1 MPIYRLPLASPN
13 MPPYRMNLQVGGFS
27 PDTGFRQSL
36 PTREA
41 AKIQAT
47 MDRMNEPS
55 PQADSL
61 QQTHAM
67 TWLGLQKE
75 RAPAGHW
82 DELRGSVTPASD
94 MSGKNVCGSD
104 MPARVV
110 TASDTSATDETAE
123 AAPAISGPW
132 QTFIGPLAAE
142 RVAESAA
149 KSATEGAAPSA
160 AQATA
165 QQPDLN
171 TRMAHLQ
178 RQVRDNGITYNV
190 YAAADQPQRPWSL
203 DLFPLMLGHADWQ
216 QIEAGVLQRMQLL
229 ERIMA
234 DAYGP
239 KNLVLS
245 GQLPA
250 ALVQGHPA
258 YLPAMQGV
266 PPVGGRYLSLAAFDL
281 ARGPDG
287 CWWLLSQ
294 RTQAPSGLGYLLE
307 NRLIVSR
314 LFPQAFEAFP
324 VQRLAETYRT
334 LIDGIKARSPAGA
347 SAHVALLTPG
357 PYNETYFEH
366 AYLARYLGLSL
377 VQGNDLTVRG
387 EKLYLKTLQG
397 LQPVHGLLK
406 RVDDD
411 WLDPL
416 EMRADSTLGVPGLLQ
431 AVRSGNV
438 LVANTPGS
446 GFLESNALL
455 GFMPALA
462 RDLLGQALQLP
473 AIPSWWCGEAAA
485 LQDVLPRIQSCVI
498 KPTYPYHTD
507 RQSFEPVLG
516 HTLSRREQDEWAG
529 RILRDPDAHT
539 LQSWLPLSHQ
549 PTWQTGANGA
559 SSIQSRPVVLRVFA
573 VADAQGG
580 WQVLPGGLARL
591 GTREGIASM
600 QRGGSSADV
609 WVQSPPAAMS
619 PIAQAPTAT
628 AGASDA
634 ASLQRQ
640 RLVTSRAAEN
650 LFWMGRY
657 TERTE
662 NTLRL
667 VRLSLEILGSENQHL
682 PGLLHF
688 ITRLATRHGLVRAGV
703 PSASQAHRVFERS
716 LMAGLWDKEMA
727 TSVGFNL
734 RAVRLAAASVRERL
748 SPEHWRL
755 LEQAESR
762 FFQPAHDNAD
772 APQAMPDT
780 VAVQRLLADTSQM
793 LAALTGAQTDRMSRD
808 DGWRL
813 LSIGRHIER
822 LAFLSSA
829 LSEAVQLGLIGE
841 QAGFDAVLDLFD
853 STISFHAQY
862 QQSRTPQALV
872 DLLVTDPDNP
882 RSLGWVAHTLRS
894 RLRRMGHLADGAT
907 LPLADRVPHL
917 IDLTPEAL
925 WPLQASASGHFS
937 DRSNPSLIAPLTPA
951 DNALPLHA
959 VLAHCQSAAHE
970 VSDQLCG
977 LFFTHS
983 GEARYSVGA

>member
-1 MPIYRLPLASPN
+1 MNDTSP
-13 MPPYRMNLQVGGFS
+13 LQVGGH
-27 PDTGFRQSL
+27 
-36 PTREA
+36 EA
-41 AKIQAT
+41 EAT
-47 MDRMNEPS
+47 KWL
-55 PQADSL
+55 AL
-61 QQTHAM
+61 QQ
-67 TWLGLQKE
+67 E

-82 DELRGSVTPASD
+82 DELRG
-94 MSGKNVCGSD
+94 
-104 MPARVV
+104 RVV
-110 TASDTSATDETAE
+110 SLTEAKNPAYPAECVSALSGAWKTFTDSLAT
-123 AAPAISGPW
+123 
-132 QTFIGPLAAE
+132 QTTGQ
-142 RVAESAA
+142 R
-149 KSATEGAAPSA
+149 
-160 AQATA
+160 
-165 QQPDLN
+165 PDLN
-171 TRMAHLQ
+171 ARMANLQ

-203 DLFPLMLGHADWQ
+203 DLFPLMLDPKDWQ
-216 QIEAGVLQRMQLL
+216 QIEAGVMQRMQLL

-239 KNLVLS
+239 QKLVLN

-307 NRLIVSR
+307 NRQIVSR

-324 VQRLAETYRT
+324 VQRLAQTYRT

-347 SAHVALLTPG
+347 SAHIALLTPG

-377 VQGNDLTVRG
+377 VQGNDLTVRE

-397 LQPVHGLLK
+397 LQQVHGLLK

-462 RDLLGQALQLP
+462 RDLLGEELQLP

-485 LQDVLPRIQSCVI
+485 LQDVLPRIRSCVI
-498 KPTYPYHTD
+498 KPTYPYNTD
-507 RQSFEPVLG
+507 RQSFEPVQG
-516 HTLSRREQDEWAG
+516 RAFSRREQDEWAV

-549 PTWQTGANGA
+549 PTWQTGADGA
-559 SSIQSRPVVLRVFA
+559 PCIRSRPVVLRVFT
-573 VADAQGG
+573 VANAQGQ

-609 WVQSPPAAMS
+609 WVQSAVTGSAQSQGPSQSQSQTSGPSPTPTPPTLRPQAEPIPDVAA
-619 PIAQAPTAT
+619 
-628 AGASDA
+628 
-634 ASLQRQ
+634 LQRQ

-667 VRLSLEILGSENQHL
+667 VRLSLEILGSENQNR
-682 PGLLHF
+682 PDLLQF
-688 ITRLATRHGLVRAGV
+688 ITRMANRHGLVRAGV
-703 PSASQAHRVFERS
+703 PAASQAHRVFERS
-716 LMAGLWDKEMA
+716 LVAGLWDKELA

-755 LEQAESR
+755 LEQTESR
-762 FFQPAHDNAD
+762 FFSPEQQSAA
-772 APQAMPDT
+772 PDT
-780 VAVQRLLADTSQM
+780 LAVQHLLADTSQM

-822 LAFLSSA
+822 LQFLSSA

-862 QQSRTPQALV
+862 QQSRTPQALM
-872 DLLVTDPDNP
+872 DLLVTHSDNP

-894 RLRRMGHLADGAT
+894 RLRRMGNLADGAT
-907 LPLADRVPHL
+907 SAMAELVPQL
-917 IDLTPEAL
+917 IEMTPESL
-925 WPLQASASGHFS
+925 WPLE
-937 DRSNPSLIAPLTPA
+937 NKPA
-951 DNALPLHA
+951 HPGSTLPLHA
-959 VLAHCQSAAHE
+959 ALAHCQTAACE
-970 VSDQLCG
+970 VSDQLCS

>member
-1 MPIYRLPLASPN
+1 MNWLAH
-13 MPPYRMNLQVGGFS
+13 
-27 PDTGFRQSL
+27 
-36 PTREA
+36 
-41 AKIQAT
+41 QAL
-47 MDRMNEPS
+47 
-55 PQADSL
+55 A
-61 QQTHAM
+61 
-67 TWLGLQKE
+67 
-75 RAPAGHW
+75 APAGHW
-82 DELRGSVTPASD
+82 DELRGLAI
-94 MSGKNVCGSD
+94 
-104 MPARVV
+104 
-110 TASDTSATDETAE
+110 
-123 AAPAISGPW
+123 AP
-132 QTFIGPLAAE
+132 T
-142 RVAESAA
+142 
-149 KSATEGAAPSA
+149 
-160 AQATA
+160 AQAPTDQA
-165 QQPDLN
+165 QMSDAWQSFIQHLGNDGLDSLGL
-171 TRMAHLQ
+171 RMSNLQ

-203 DLFPLMLGHADWQ
+203 DLFPLMVPEAHWQ
-216 QIEAGVLQRMQLL
+216 HIEAGVLQRMQLL

-239 KNLVLS
+239 QELVLN

-250 ALVQGHPA
+250 ALIQGHPA
-258 YLPAMQGV
+258 YLPAMHGV

-314 LFPQAFEAFP
+314 QFPQAFEGFP

-334 LIDGIKARSPAGA
+334 LIDGLKARSPAGA
-347 SAHVALLTPG
+347 SAHIALLTPG

-377 VQGNDLTVRG
+377 VQGNDLMVRD

-397 LQPVHGLLK
+397 LQPVHGLLR

-416 EMRADSTLGVPGLLQ
+416 ELRADSTLGVPGLLQ

-462 RDLLGQALQLP
+462 RDLLGEALQLP

-498 KPTYPYHTD
+498 KPTYPHHTD
-507 RQSFEPVLG
+507 RHSFEPVLG
-516 HTLSRREQDEWAG
+516 HQLSRREQDEWAG
-529 RILRDPDAHT
+529 RILRDPDAYT

-549 PTWQTGANGA
+549 PTWQMQANGQA
-559 SSIQSRPVVLRVFA
+559 AIESRPVVLRVFA

-609 WVQSPPAAMS
+609 WVQSKATEPPAAL
-619 PIAQAPTAT
+619 
-628 AGASDA
+628 ASVTKNEPSQPS
-634 ASLQRQ
+634 ASVLAQRQ

-667 VRLSLEILGSENQHL
+667 VRLSLEILTSENQNQ
-682 PGLLHF
+682 PLLLNF
-688 ITRLATRHGLVRAGV
+688 ITQMATRHGLVRPGV
-703 PSASQAHRVFERS
+703 PAAAQAHRVFERS
-716 LMAGLWDKEMA
+716 LIAGLWDNKLA

-734 RAVRLAAASVRERL
+734 RSVRLAASSVRERL

-762 FFQPAHDNAD
+762 FFNSVASDNS
-772 APQAMPDT
+772 QDT
-780 VAVQRLLADTSQM
+780 VEVQALLAETSQM
-793 LAALTGAQTDRMSRD
+793 LAALTGAQTDRMTRD

-822 LAFLSSA
+822 LEFLSSA
-829 LSEAVQLGLIGE
+829 LSNAVQGGLIGE

-853 STISFHAQY
+853 STISFHAKY
-862 QQSRTPQALV
+862 QQSRTPQALM
-872 DLLVTDPDNP
+872 DLLVTNPDNP
-882 RSLGWVAHTLRS
+882 RALGWVAHTLRS
-894 RLRRMGHLADGAT
+894 RLLRMGKLADGAT
-907 LPLADRVPHL
+907 VPLAAVVPRL
-917 IDLTPEAL
+917 VDLPPEAL
-925 WPLQASASGHFS
+925 WPMDCTADAILASAAH
-937 DRSNPSLIAPLTPA
+937 P
-951 DNALPLHA
+951 LPLH
-959 VLAHCQSAAHE
+959 VTLQECQSSARD
-970 VSDQLCG
+970 VSDQLCA

-983 GEARYSVGA
+983 GDARFSFGA

>member
-1 MPIYRLPLASPN
+1 MAWLA
-13 MPPYRMNLQVGGFS
+13 MAH
-27 PDTGFRQSL
+27 
-36 PTREA
+36 E
-41 AKIQAT
+41 QA
-47 MDRMNEPS
+47 PV
-55 PQADSL
+55 
-61 QQTHAM
+61 
-67 TWLGLQKE
+67 
-75 RAPAGHW
+75 GHW
-82 DELRGSVTPASD
+82 DELRGGVTPLQPD
-94 MSGKNVCGSD
+94 KTLET
-104 MPARVV
+104 ARPISAPWQRFIDPLNKTS
-110 TASDTSATDETAE
+110 TASE
-123 AAPAISGPW
+123 A
-132 QTFIGPLAAE
+132 
-142 RVAESAA
+142 
-149 KSATEGAAPSA
+149 
-160 AQATA
+160 
-165 QQPDLN
+165 DLN
-171 TRMAHLQ
+171 ARMAHLQ
-178 RQVRDNGITYNV
+178 RQVRDNGVTYNV

-203 DLFPLMLGHADWQ
+203 DLFPLMIGHTEWQ
-216 QIEAGVLQRMQLL
+216 QIEAGVMQRMQLL
-229 ERIMA
+229 EHIMA
-234 DAYGP
+234 DAYGRQE
-239 KNLVLS
+239 LVLR

-258 YLPAMQGV
+258 YLPAMHGV
-266 PPVGGRYLSLAAFDL
+266 APVGQRYLSLAAFDL

-307 NRLIVSR
+307 NRQIISR
-314 LFPQAFEAFP
+314 LFPQAFEAYP
-324 VQRLAETYRT
+324 VQRLAQTYRT
-334 LIDGIKARSPAGA
+334 LIDGLKARSPAGA
-347 SAHVALLTPG
+347 SAHIALLTPG

-377 VQGNDLTVRG
+377 VQGNDLTVRDQ
-387 EKLYLKTLQG
+387 KLYLKTLQG

-406 RVDDD
+406 RVDDE

-416 EMRADSTLGVPGLLQ
+416 ELRADSTLGVPGLLQ
-431 AVRSGNV
+431 AVRSGHV
-438 LVANTPGS
+438 LMANTPGS

-462 RDLLGQALQLP
+462 RTLLGQALQLP
-473 AIPSWWCGEAAA
+473 AIPSWWCGESAA

-498 KPTYPYHTD
+498 KPTYSHHRD
-507 RQSFEPVLG
+507 RQSFEPVSG
-516 HTLSRREQDEWAG
+516 HTLSQRELDDWTG
-529 RILRDPDAHT
+529 RILRDPEAYT

-549 PTWQTGANGA
+549 PTWQTGSDGA

-573 VADAQGG
+573 VVDAQGG

-609 WVQSPPAAMS
+609 WVQSLPITRTPSVQTSSATPAVIHTPAVDDLV
-619 PIAQAPTAT
+619 AH
-628 AGASDA
+628 
-634 ASLQRQ
+634 RQ

-682 PGLLHF
+682 PCLLNF
-688 ITRLATRHGLVRAGV
+688 ITRMATRHGLVRPGV
-703 PSASQAHRVFERS
+703 PGAEQAHRVFERS
-716 LMAGLWDKEMA
+716 LIAGLWDQELA

-755 LEQAESR
+755 LEQAQSR
-762 FFQPAHDNAD
+762 FFQTAERPSQPPYATD
-772 APQAMPDT
+772 ALPDT
-780 VAVQRLLADTSQM
+780 VVVQRLLADTSQM

-813 LSIGRHIER
+813 LSMGRHIER
-822 LAFLSSA
+822 LDFLSGA
-829 LSEAVQLGLIGE
+829 LGEAVQLGLIQE

-862 QQSRTPQALV
+862 QQSRSPQAMM

-907 LPLADRVPHL
+907 LTLAELVPAL
-917 IDLTPEAL
+917 TALTPEAL
-925 WPLQASASGHFS
+925 WPLHNAMGV
-937 DRSNPSLIAPLTPA
+937 PLQTT
-951 DNALPLHA
+951 LSE
-959 VLAHCQSAAHE
+959 CQGAARE
-970 VSDQLCG
+970 ISDQLCS

>member
-1 MPIYRLPLASPN
+1 
-13 MPPYRMNLQVGGFS
+13 
-27 PDTGFRQSL
+27 
-36 PTREA
+36 
-41 AKIQAT
+41 
-47 MDRMNEPS
+47 
-55 PQADSL
+55 
-61 QQTHAM
+61 M
-67 TWLGLQKE
+67 TWLAHQALA
-75 RAPAGHW
+75 APEGHW
-82 DELRGSVTPASD
+82 DELRGLSLAPTPDGLAPD
-94 MSGKNVCGSD
+94 AQMSR
-104 MPARVV
+104 A
-110 TASDTSATDETAE
+110 
-123 AAPAISGPW
+123 W
-132 QTFIGPLAAE
+132 QTFIEHLTG
-142 RVAESAA
+142 
-149 KSATEGAAPSA
+149 EGL
-160 AQATA
+160 QG
-165 QQPDLN
+165 LN
-171 TRMAHLQ
+171 ARMANLQ

-203 DLFPLMLGHADWQ
+203 DLFPLMVPEANWQ

-239 KNLVLS
+239 QKLVLN

-250 ALVQGHPA
+250 ALIQGHPA
-258 YLPAMQGV
+258 YLPAMHGV
-266 PPVGGRYLSLAAFDL
+266 PPVGGRYLSVAAFDL

-347 SAHVALLTPG
+347 SAHIALLTPG

-377 VQGNDLTVRG
+377 VQGNDLTVRD

-397 LQPVHGLLK
+397 LQPVHGLLR

-416 EMRADSTLGVPGLLQ
+416 ELRADSTLGVPGLLQ

-462 RDLLGQALQLP
+462 RDLLGQELQLP

-485 LQDVLPRIQSCVI
+485 LQDVLPRISQCVI
-498 KPTYPYHTD
+498 KPTYPYNTD
-507 RQSFEPVLG
+507 RHSFEPVLG
-516 HTLSRREQDEWAG
+516 HQLSRREQDEWAG
-529 RILRDPDAHT
+529 RILRNPDAYT

-549 PTWQTGANGA
+549 PTWQARVDGQTA
-559 SSIQSRPVVLRVFA
+559 IESRPVVLRVFA

-609 WVQSPPAAMS
+609 WVQAAS
-619 PIAQAPTAT
+619 AEAAT
-628 AGASDA
+628 APKPEPAMASQA
-634 ASLQRQ
+634 QSSMSQTPSQSQSVSPAPSASVLAQRQ

-667 VRLSLEILGSENQHL
+667 VRLSLEILNSENQNQPL
-682 PGLLHF
+682 LLHF
-688 ITRLATRHGLVRAGV
+688 ITAMATRHGLVRPGV
-703 PSASQAHRVFERS
+703 PAAALSHRVFERS
-716 LMAGLWDKEMA
+716 LIAGLWDKQLA

-734 RAVRLAAASVRERL
+734 RSVRLAAASVRERL

-762 FFQPAHDNAD
+762 FFNSVASDNA
-772 APQAMPDT
+772 PDT
-780 VAVQRLLADTSQM
+780 VEVQGLLAETSQM
-793 LAALTGAQTDRMSRD
+793 LAALTGAQTDRMTRD
-808 DGWRL
+808 DGWQL
-813 LSIGRHIER
+813 LSIGRHVER
-822 LAFLSSA
+822 LGFLSSA
-829 LSEAVQLGLIGE
+829 LDLAVEVGAFETKGDEAKGADENSSHYAALLS
-841 QAGFDAVLDLFD
+841 LFD
-853 STISFHAQY
+853 STITFQAQY
-862 QQSRTPQALV
+862 QQSRELAPLIE
-872 DLLVTDPDNP
+872 LLVQDNDNP
-882 RSLGWVAHTLRS
+882 RSLAWVARTLRG
-894 RLRRMGHLADGAT
+894 RLSKLAKTPMGEPDALAR
-907 LPLADRVPHL
+907 LVP
-917 IDLTPEAL
+917 DLKHTDLEQLCASNDAGHHPNLRACLTECM
-925 WPLQASASGHFS
+925 QAAW
-937 DRSNPSLIAPLTPA
+937 
-951 DNALPLHA
+951 
-959 VLAHCQSAAHE
+959 Q
-970 VSDQLCG
+970 VSDAITAHY
-977 LFFTHS
+977 FSHTDD
-983 GEARYSVGA
+983 ADSVGA

>member
-1 MPIYRLPLASPN
+1 
-13 MPPYRMNLQVGGFS
+13 
-27 PDTGFRQSL
+27 
-36 PTREA
+36 
-41 AKIQAT
+41 
-47 MDRMNEPS
+47 MNEPS
-55 PQADSL
+55 PAIDKLQPVHAMKWLAL
-61 QQTHAM
+61 QQ
-67 TWLGLQKE
+67 E

-82 DELRGSVTPASD
+82 DELRGQVTPSPGAQPQSEPSDAS
-94 MSGKNVCGSD
+94 
-104 MPARVV
+104 P
-110 TASDTSATDETAE
+110 T
-123 AAPAISGPW
+123 ISGPW
-132 QTFIGPLAAE
+132 QAFIEPLDMPGGL
-142 RVAESAA
+142 S
-149 KSATEGAAPSA
+149 
-160 AQATA
+160 
-165 QQPDLN
+165 DLN
-171 TRMAHLQ
+171 TRMNNLQ

-190 YAAADQPQRPWSL
+190 YAASDQPQRPWSL

-216 QIEAGVLQRMQLL
+216 QIEAGVMQRMQLL

-239 KNLVLS
+239 QQLVLS

-258 YLPAMQGV
+258 YLPAMHGV

-307 NRLIVSR
+307 NRQIVSR
-314 LFPQAFEAFP
+314 QFPQAFEAFP

-347 SAHVALLTPG
+347 SAHIALLTPG

-377 VQGNDLTVRG
+377 VQGNDLTVRD

-462 RDLLGQALQLP
+462 RDLLGQELQLP

-498 KPTYPYHTD
+498 KPTYPYNTD

-516 HTLSRREQDEWAG
+516 HALSRQEQNEWAG

-549 PTWQTGANGA
+549 PTWHTGADG
-559 SSIQSRPVVLRVFA
+559 SPCIQSRPLVLRVFA
-573 VADAQGG
+573 VANAQGH

-609 WVQSPPAAMS
+609 WVQSP
-619 PIAQAPTAT
+619 TAT
-628 AGASDA
+628 EKQPHSQSQSQGTTAPANTSQSQSQSQSQSTQAGQSPEALSPPLTPALAAPSTDSASPH
-634 ASLQRQ
+634 RQ

-667 VRLSLEILGSENQHL
+667 VRLSLEILGSENQNL
-682 PGLLHF
+682 PCLRQF
-688 ITRLATRHGLVRAGV
+688 ITRMATRHGLVRAGV
-703 PSASQAHRVFERS
+703 PAATQAHRVFERS
-716 LMAGLWDKEMA
+716 LIAGLWDKELA

-762 FFQPAHDNAD
+762 FFSPD
-772 APQAMPDT
+772 AQGSTPDT

-822 LAFLSSA
+822 LQFLSNA

-862 QQSRTPQALV
+862 QQSRTPQALM
-872 DLLVTDPDNP
+872 DLLVTNADNP

-894 RLRRMGHLADGAT
+894 RLRRMGQLADGAT
-907 LPLADRVPHL
+907 LPLADLVPQL
-917 IDLTPEAL
+917 IELSPEAL
-925 WPLQASASGHFS
+925 WPLACSAALPGS
-937 DRSNPSLIAPLTPA
+937 T
-951 DNALPLHA
+951 LPLHSA
-959 VLAHCQSAAHE
+959 LAHGQKAAHD

>member
-1 MPIYRLPLASPN
+1 
-13 MPPYRMNLQVGGFS
+13 MNG
-27 PDTGFRQSL
+27 
-36 PTREA
+36 
-41 AKIQAT
+41 
-47 MDRMNEPS
+47 PS
-55 PQADSL
+55 PTPKDAIEA
-61 QQTHAM
+61 HARS
-67 TWLGLQKE
+67 WLLLQKE
-75 RAPAGHW
+75 RAPHGHW
-82 DELRGSVTPASD
+82 DEMRGAVIPS
-94 MSGKNVCGSD
+94 K
-104 MPARVV
+104 
-110 TASDTSATDETAE
+110 TSTDPLAD
-123 AAPAISGPW
+123 PKISGLW
-132 QTFIGPLAAE
+132 QQFIGPLNTPATH
-142 RVAESAA
+142 RVA
-149 KSATEGAAPSA
+149 
-160 AQATA
+160 
-165 QQPDLN
+165 DLN
-171 TRMAHLQ
+171 ARMNHLQ
-178 RQVRDNGITYNV
+178 RQVRDNGISYNV

-203 DLFPLMLGHADWQ
+203 DLFPLMLSAADWQ
-216 QIEAGVLQRMQLL
+216 QIETGVLQRMQLL
-229 ERIMA
+229 ESIMA

-239 KNLVLS
+239 QQLVLQ

-250 ALVQGHPA
+250 ALVQGHPG
-258 YLPAMQGV
+258 YLPAMHGV
-266 PPVGGRYLSLAAFDL
+266 APVGGRYLSLAAFDL

-294 RTQAPSGLGYLLE
+294 RTQAPSGLGYLIE
-307 NRLIVSR
+307 NRQIVSR
-314 LFPQAFEAFP
+314 QFPQAFEALP

-334 LIDGIKARSPAGA
+334 LIDSIKARSPAGKA
-347 SAHVALLTPG
+347 AHVALLTPG

-377 VQGNDLTVRG
+377 VQGNDLTVRD

-406 RVDDD
+406 RLDDD

-416 EMRADSTLGVPGLLQ
+416 ELRSDSTLGVPGLLQ

-438 LVANTPGS
+438 LVANSPGS

-462 RDLLGQALQLP
+462 RKLLGQALHLP

-485 LQDVLPRIQSCVI
+485 LQDVLPRMQSCVI
-498 KPTYPYHTD
+498 KPTYPYNTN

-516 HTLSRREQDEWAG
+516 HRLSRQEQDEWAG

-549 PTWQTGANGA
+549 PTWQTGPDGDA
-559 SSIQSRPVVLRVFA
+559 SIQLRPVVLRVFA
-573 VADAQGG
+573 VSDAHGG

-591 GTREGIASM
+591 GTRDGIASM

-609 WVQSPPAAMS
+609 WVQSPVKPPTPPASAVAI
-619 PIAQAPTAT
+619 PA
-628 AGASDA
+628 ASDA
-634 ASLQRQ
+634 VAQRQ

-667 VRLSLEILGSENQHL
+667 VRLSLEILNGENQNQTC
-682 PGLLHF
+682 LLHF
-688 ITRLATRHGLVRAGV
+688 IHRMATRHGLVRAGV
-703 PSASQAHRVFERS
+703 PSAAQAHRVFERS
-716 LMAGLWDKEMA
+716 LIAGLWDQELA

-734 RAVRLAAASVRERL
+734 RSVRLAAASVRERL

-762 FFQPAHDNAD
+762 FFQPCEDKLD
-772 APQAMPDT
+772 AGTPAALTDT
-780 VAVQRLLADTSQM
+780 ATVQRLLTDTSQM

-813 LSIGRHIER
+813 LSLGRHIER
-822 LAFLSSA
+822 LAFLSHA
-829 LSEAVQLGLIGE
+829 LSEAVQLGLLEE

-853 STISFHAQY
+853 STISFHAQH

-872 DLLVTDPDNP
+872 ELLVTDPDNP
-882 RSLGWVAHTLRS
+882 RSLGWVAQTLRS
-894 RLRRMGHLADGAT
+894 RLRRMGSLADGAT
-907 LPLADRVPHL
+907 LRLAEGVP
-917 IDLTPEAL
+917 DLMGLTTESL
-925 WPLQASASGHFS
+925 WPLEAHHQPQAQHSHTL
-937 DRSNPSLIAPLTPA
+937 PPLQTTL
-951 DNALPLHA
+951 ALCETTA
-959 VLAHCQSAAHE
+959 RQ

-983 GEARYSVGA
+983 GEARYSMSS

>member
-1 MPIYRLPLASPN
+1 MINDNGDMHERSPHLNAADHAMKWLA
-13 MPPYRMNLQVGGFS
+13 
-27 PDTGFRQSL
+27 
-36 PTREA
+36 
-41 AKIQAT
+41 
-47 MDRMNEPS
+47 
-55 PQADSL
+55 L
-61 QQTHAM
+61 QQ
-67 TWLGLQKE
+67 E
-75 RAPAGHW
+75 CAPVGHW
-82 DELRGSVTPASD
+82 DELRGAVTPTTT
-94 MSGKNVCGSD
+94 
-104 MPARVV
+104 PAP
-110 TASDTSATDETAE
+110 TALSKTPSTGE
-123 AAPAISGPW
+123 AAPSISAPW
-132 QTFIGPLAAE
+132 QRFIDPLDNAST
-142 RVAESAA
+142 VA
-149 KSATEGAAPSA
+149 
-160 AQATA
+160 
-165 QQPDLN
+165 DLN
-171 TRMAHLQ
+171 TRMTNLQ

-203 DLFPLMLGHADWQ
+203 DLFPLMLGHSDWQ
-216 QIEAGVLQRMQLL
+216 QIEAGVMQRMQLL

-239 KNLVLS
+239 QELVRQ

-258 YLPAMQGV
+258 YLPGMHGV
-266 PPVGGRYLSLAAFDL
+266 LPVGGRYLSLAAFDL

-287 CWWLLSQ
+287 LWWLLSQ
-294 RTQAPSGLGYLLE
+294 RTQAPSGLGYLIE
-307 NRLIVSR
+307 NRQIVSR
-314 LFPQAFEAFP
+314 QFPQAFEALP
-324 VQRLAETYRT
+324 VQRLSETYRT
-334 LIDGIKARSPAGA
+334 LIDGIKARCPAGA
-347 SAHVALLTPG
+347 SAHIALLTPG

-377 VQGNDLTVRG
+377 VQGNDLTVRD

-416 EMRADSTLGVPGLLQ
+416 ELRAESTLGVPGLLQ

-462 RDLLGQALQLP
+462 RDLLGEALQLP

-485 LQDVLPRIQSCVI
+485 LQDVLPRIPSCVI
-498 KPTYPYHTD
+498 KPTYPYNTD

-529 RILRDPDAHT
+529 RILRDPAAHT

-549 PTWQTGANGA
+549 ATWQAGTDGQA
-559 SSIQSRPVVLRVFA
+559 SIQSRPVVLRVFA
-573 VADAQGG
+573 VTNAQGG

-609 WVQSPPAAMS
+609 WVQSAT
-619 PIAQAPTAT
+619 AQAHAPSQSQSQAQSQSLTKVPHPIPPV
-628 AGASDA
+628 SDA
-634 ASLQRQ
+634 IAQRQ

-667 VRLSLEILGSENQHL
+667 VRLSLEILSGENQSL
-682 PGLLHF
+682 PCLLHF
-688 ITRLATRHGLVRAGV
+688 ISRMATRHGLVRAGV
-703 PSASQAHRVFERS
+703 PAAAQAHRVFERS
-716 LMAGLWDKEMA
+716 LIAGLWDRELA

-734 RAVRLAAASVRERL
+734 RSVRLAAASVRERL

-755 LEQAESR
+755 LEQAEAR
-762 FFQPAHDNAD
+762 FFLPTLDPRQPM
-772 APQAMPDT
+772 PQDT

-822 LAFLSSA
+822 LEFLSSA
-829 LSEAVQLGLIGE
+829 MGEAVQLGLIAE

-853 STISFHAQY
+853 STISFHAQH
-862 QQSRTPQALV
+862 QQSRTPQALM
-872 DLLVTDPDNP
+872 DLLVTDQDNP
-882 RSLGWVAHTLRS
+882 RSLGWVAHTLRG
-894 RLRRMGHLADGAT
+894 RLLRMGQLAHGAT
-907 LPLADRVPHL
+907 LPLAERVPQL
-917 IDLTPEAL
+917 LGMTPQSL
-925 WPLQASASGHFS
+925 WPYNTSYSSTDITA
-937 DRSNPSLIAPLTPA
+937 N
-951 DNALPLHA
+951 LPLNA
-959 VLAHCQSAAHE
+959 TLAACQTAARE

>member
-1 MPIYRLPLASPN
+1 MHDNSPLAIPA
-13 MPPYRMNLQVGGFS
+13 PEV
-27 PDTGFRQSL
+27 
-36 PTREA
+36 
-41 AKIQAT
+41 QA
-47 MDRMNEPS
+47 MS
-55 PQADSL
+55 
-61 QQTHAM
+61 
-67 TWLGLQKE
+67 WLALE
-75 RAPAGHW
+75 EDRAPAGHW
-82 DELRGSVTPASD
+82 DELRGQVTHPNLTQAQASKQAQ
-94 MSGKNVCGSD
+94 SQGQ
-104 MPARVV
+104 R
-110 TASDTSATDETAE
+110 
-123 AAPAISGPW
+123 AAPPSPKLSGPW
-132 QTFIGPLAAE
+132 QNL
-142 RVAESAA
+142 VAQLPANTSDR
-149 KSATEGAAPSA
+149 
-160 AQATA
+160 QA
-165 QQPDLN
+165 DLN
-171 TRMAHLQ
+171 ARMAHLQ

-216 QIEAGVLQRMQLL
+216 QIEAGVVQRMQLL

-239 KNLVLS
+239 QQLVLN

-250 ALVQGHPA
+250 ALVHGHPG

-266 PPVGGRYLSLAAFDL
+266 TPVGGRFLSLAAFDL

-287 CWWLLSQ
+287 NWWLLSQ

-307 NRLIVSR
+307 NRQIVSR
-314 LFPQAFEAFP
+314 QFPQAFESFA

-347 SAHVALLTPG
+347 SAHIALLTPG

-377 VQGNDLTVRG
+377 VQGNDLTVRDN
-387 EKLYLKTLQG
+387 KLYLKTLQG
-397 LQPVHGLLK
+397 LQPVHSLLK

-411 WLDPL
+411 WIDPL
-416 EMRADSTLGVPGLLQ
+416 ELRAESTLGVPGLLQ

-455 GFMPALA
+455 GFMPGLA
-462 RDLLGQALQLP
+462 RELLGQELQLP

-498 KPTYPYHTD
+498 KPTYPYHPD

-516 HTLSRREQDEWAG
+516 HTLTRREQDEWAG

-539 LQSWLPLSHQ
+539 LQSWLPLSYQ
-549 PTWQTGANGA
+549 PTWQSGTDGVPC
-559 SSIQSRPVVLRVFA
+559 IQSRPVELRVFA
-573 VADAQGG
+573 VANAQGG

-609 WVQSPPAAMS
+609 WVQSPDSAPKVGTQAASPSQGQSQSQSQSQSLTPLRPTPPQPPAPPGTTSIPA
-619 PIAQAPTAT
+619 
-628 AGASDA
+628 ASDA
-634 ASLQRQ
+634 IAQRQ

-667 VRLSLEILGSENQHL
+667 VRLSLEILGSENQNL
-682 PGLLHF
+682 PCLLNF
-688 ITRLATRHGLVRAGV
+688 ITRMATRHGLVRAGV
-703 PSASQAHRVFERS
+703 PAAAQAHRVFERA
-716 LMAGLWDKEMA
+716 LIAGLWDQELA

-734 RAVRLAAASVRERL
+734 RSVRLAAASVRERL

-762 FFQPAHDNAD
+762 FFQLAKAPALLQTTPEAL
-772 APQAMPDT
+772 PET

-813 LSIGRHIER
+813 LSMGRHIER
-822 LAFLSSA
+822 LEFLSHA
-829 LSEAVQLGLIGE
+829 LNEAVQLGLIEE
-841 QAGFDAVLDLFD
+841 QAGFDALLDLFD

-872 DLLVTDPDNP
+872 GLLVTDPDNP

-907 LPLADRVPHL
+907 LPMAERLPAL
-917 IDLTPEAL
+917 IDLRPDAL
-925 WPLQASASGHFS
+925 WPLYAA
-937 DRSNPSLIAPLTPA
+937 SNPE
-951 DNALPLHA
+951 LPLQA
-959 VLAHCQSAAHE
+959 TLVQCQSAARE
-970 VSDQLCG
+970 VSDQLCS

-983 GEARYSVGA
+983 GQVRYSVNT

>member
-1 MPIYRLPLASPN
+1 
-13 MPPYRMNLQVGGFS
+13 MNERSSQPVGT
-27 PDTGFRQSL
+27 P
-36 PTREA
+36 
-41 AKIQAT
+41 QAT
-47 MDRMNEPS
+47 
-55 PQADSL
+55 AL
-61 QQTHAM
+61 T
-67 TWLGLQKE
+67 GLALDHE
-75 RAPAGHW
+75 AAPAGHW
-82 DELRGSVTPASD
+82 DELRGAVSNPKADT
-94 MSGKNVCGSD
+94 
-104 MPARVV
+104 AR
-110 TASDTSATDETAE
+110 
-123 AAPAISGPW
+123 AISAPW
-132 QTFIGPLAAE
+132 QRFLAPLDK
-142 RVAESAA
+142 VAHAR
-149 KSATEGAAPSA
+149 GA
-160 AQATA
+160 
-165 QQPDLN
+165 DLN
-171 TRMAHLQ
+171 TRMANLQ

-190 YAAADQPQRPWSL
+190 YASADQPQRPWSL
-203 DLFPLMLGHADWQ
+203 DLFPLMLGHSDWQ
-216 QIEAGVLQRMQLL
+216 RIEAGVMQRMQLL
-229 ERIMA
+229 EHIMA

-239 KNLVLS
+239 QQLVLQ

-258 YLPAMQGV
+258 YLPAMHGV
-266 PPVGGRYLSLAAFDL
+266 APVGGRYLSLAAFDL

-294 RTQAPSGLGYLLE
+294 RTQAPSGLGYLIE
-307 NRLIVSR
+307 NRQIVSR

-324 VQRLAETYRT
+324 VQRLAHTYRT

-347 SAHVALLTPG
+347 SAHIALLTPG

-377 VQGNDLTVRG
+377 VQGNDLTVRDQ
-387 EKLYLKTLQG
+387 KLYLKTLQG

-416 EMRADSTLGVPGLLQ
+416 ELRADSTLGVPGLLQ

-455 GFMPALA
+455 GFMPGLA
-462 RDLLGQALQLP
+462 RELLGQELKLP

-485 LQDVLPRIQSCVI
+485 LQDVLPRIAGCVI
-498 KPTYPYHTD
+498 KPTYPHHTD
-507 RQSFEPVLG
+507 RHSFEPVLG
-516 HTLSRREQDEWAG
+516 HRLSRQEQEEWAK

-549 PTWQTGANGA
+549 PTWQTGPDGA
-559 SSIQSRPVVLRVFA
+559 SSIASRPVVLRVFA
-573 VADAQGG
+573 VVDAQGG

-591 GTREGIASM
+591 GTSDGIASM

-609 WVQSPPAAMS
+609 WVQTT
-619 PIAQAPTAT
+619 TAT
-628 AGASDA
+628 QTQTQTQTQKQSPSTAPAPPSATTSIPAASDA
-634 ASLQRQ
+634 VAQRQ

-667 VRLSLEILGSENQHL
+667 VRLSLEILGSENQNL
-682 PGLLHF
+682 SCLLNF
-688 ITRLATRHGLVRAGV
+688 ISRMATRHGLVRAGV
-703 PSASQAHRVFERS
+703 PAAAQAHRVFERS
-716 LMAGLWDKEMA
+716 LIAGLWDQELA

-734 RAVRLAAASVRERL
+734 RSVRLAAASVRERL

-762 FFQPAHDNAD
+762 FFQFVKTPVLPQPSPD
-772 APQAMPDT
+772 ALPDT

-813 LSIGRHIER
+813 LSMGRHIER
-822 LAFLSSA
+822 LEFLSHA
-829 LSEAVQLGLIGE
+829 LSEAVQLGLIEE

-862 QQSRTPQALV
+862 QQSRTPQALM

-894 RLRRMGHLADGAT
+894 RLKRMGHLADGAT
-907 LPLADRVPHL
+907 LPLTERLPALVELR
-917 IDLTPEAL
+917 PEAL
-925 WPLQASASGHFS
+925 WPLDAERGASSSTA
-937 DRSNPSLIAPLTPA
+937 APVVSQS
-951 DNALPLHA
+951 LPLQA
-959 VLAHCQSAAHE
+959 TLGQCQIAARE
-970 VSDQLCG
+970 VSDQLCS

>member
-1 MPIYRLPLASPN
+1 MSESRDSCLDNLDMQAMNWLAH
-13 MPPYRMNLQVGGFS
+13 
-27 PDTGFRQSL
+27 
-36 PTREA
+36 
-41 AKIQAT
+41 QAL
-47 MDRMNEPS
+47 
-55 PQADSL
+55 A
-61 QQTHAM
+61 
-67 TWLGLQKE
+67 
-75 RAPAGHW
+75 APAGHW
-82 DELRGSVTPASD
+82 DELRGRTIP
-94 MSGKNVCGSD
+94 
-104 MPARVV
+104 PI
-110 TASDTSATDETAE
+110 AE
-123 AAPAISGPW
+123 APKDQTQMSKVW
-132 QTFIGPLAAE
+132 QTFIQHLGNDGLE
-142 RVAESAA
+142 TLR
-149 KSATEGAAPSA
+149 
-160 AQATA
+160 
-165 QQPDLN
+165 L
-171 TRMAHLQ
+171 RMGNLQ

-190 YAAADQPQRPWSL
+190 YAATDQPQRPWSL
-203 DLFPLMLGHADWQ
+203 DLFPLMLDHKDWA
-216 QIEAGVLQRMQLL
+216 QIETGVMQRMQLL

-239 KNLVLS
+239 QKLVLS

-250 ALVQGHPA
+250 ALVHGHPS
-258 YLPAMQGV
+258 YLPAMHGV
-266 PPVGGRYLSLAAFDL
+266 PPVGGHYLSLAAFDL

-287 CWWLLSQ
+287 SWWLLSQ

-307 NRLIVSR
+307 NRQIVSR
-314 LFPQAFEAFP
+314 LFPQAFEAYP
-324 VQRLAETYRT
+324 VQRLAQTYRT
-334 LIDGIKARSPAGA
+334 LLDSIKARCPAGA
-347 SAHVALLTPG
+347 LAHIALLTPG

-366 AYLARYLGLSL
+366 AYLARHLGLSL
-377 VQGNDLTVRG
+377 VQGNDLTVRD

-397 LQPVHGLLK
+397 LHLVHGLLK

-462 RDLLGQALQLP
+462 RDLLGQELQLP

-485 LQDVLPRIQSCVI
+485 LQDVLPRISSCVI
-498 KPTYPYHTD
+498 KPTYPYNNH
-507 RQSFEPVLG
+507 RQSFEPVQG
-516 HTLSRREQDEWAG
+516 HMLSRREQDEWAG

-549 PTWQTGANGA
+549 PTWQVTANA
-559 SSIQSRPVVLRVFA
+559 LAAIESRPVVLRVFA
-573 VADAQGG
+573 VANAQGG

-591 GTREGIASM
+591 GTRDGIASM

-609 WVQSPPAAMS
+609 WVQTSSALSSDSPPVIAGDARQSMSFSDHSFSDSPLGSPQRLAPRDDEYPSDMGKAA
-619 PIAQAPTAT
+619 APP
-628 AGASDA
+628 
-634 ASLQRQ
+634 QRQ
-640 RLVTSRAAEN
+640 RLVTSRAGEN

-667 VRLSLEILGSENQHL
+667 VRLSLEILSSENQNL
-682 PGLLHF
+682 PHLLHF
-688 ITRLATRHGLVRAGV
+688 ITGMATRHGLVRVGV
-703 PSASQAHRVFERS
+703 PAATQAHRVFERS
-716 LMAGLWDKEMA
+716 LIAGLWDKELA

-762 FFQPAHDNAD
+762 FFNTEHQVNV
-772 APQAMPDT
+772 PDT
-780 VAVQRLLADTSQM
+780 LAVQGILTETSQM

-822 LAFLSSA
+822 LQFLSSA
-829 LSEAVQLGLIGE
+829 LSEALQLGMLSE
-841 QAGFDAVLDLFD
+841 QAGYDTVLDLFD

-862 QQSRTPQALV
+862 QQTRTPQALV
-872 DLLVTDPDNP
+872 DLLVTNAYNP

-907 LPLADRVPHL
+907 VPMAERVPHL
-917 IDLTPEAL
+917 IELTSESL
-925 WPLQASASGHFS
+925 WPLQDKSTFA
-937 DRSNPSLIAPLTPA
+937 DIAT
-951 DNALPLHA
+951 PLHA
-959 VLAHCQSAAHE
+959 TLADCQTAARD

>member
-1 MPIYRLPLASPN
+1 MARMNDNLPLHPST
-13 MPPYRMNLQVGGFS
+13 
-27 PDTGFRQSL
+27 D
-36 PTREA
+36 EA
-41 AKIQAT
+41 ET
-47 MDRMNEPS
+47 
-55 PQADSL
+55 
-61 QQTHAM
+61 M
-67 TWLGLQKE
+67 TWLQLQQD

-82 DELRGSVTPASD
+82 DELRGQVSKVSTPYEFVESGITTQPDGPTSQKSMNPHWQKFIEQRGANASPTPTAPPFPLNTAVA
-94 MSGKNVCGSD
+94 SGIN
-104 MPARVV
+104 
-110 TASDTSATDETAE
+110 
-123 AAPAISGPW
+123 AIK
-132 QTFIGPLAAE
+132 A
-142 RVAESAA
+142 
-149 KSATEGAAPSA
+149 
-160 AQATA
+160 
-165 QQPDLN
+165 DLN
-171 TRMAHLQ
+171 TRSDNLQ

-190 YAAADQPQRPWSL
+190 YASADQPQRPWSL
-203 DLFPLMLGHADWQ
+203 DLFPLMLGTADWQ
-216 QIEAGVLQRMQLL
+216 QIQAGVMQRMQLL
-229 ERIMA
+229 ERIMD

-239 KNLVLS
+239 QKLVLN

-258 YLPAMQGV
+258 YLPAMRGV

-334 LIDGIKARSPAGA
+334 LVDGMKARSPAGA
-347 SAHVALLTPG
+347 SAHIALLTPG

-431 AVRSGNV
+431 AVRSGNL

-455 GFMPALA
+455 GFMPSLA
-462 RDLLGQALQLP
+462 RDLLGEALQLP
-473 AIPSWWCGEAAA
+473 AIPSWWCGESAA

-498 KPTYPYHTD
+498 KPTYPYNTD

-549 PTWQTGANGA
+549 PTWQAESKAAATGA

-573 VADAQGG
+573 VADARGG

-609 WVQSPPAAMS
+609 WVQSPSPSPSQSQTQSQSASPAAAE
-619 PIAQAPTAT
+619 P
-628 AGASDA
+628 ASQ
-634 ASLQRQ
+634 QRQ

-667 VRLSLEILGSENQHL
+667 VRLSLEILSSENQHL
-682 PGLLHF
+682 PCLLQF
-688 ITRLATRHGLVRAGV
+688 ISRMANRHGLVRAGV
-703 PSASQAHRVFERS
+703 PSATQAHRVFERS
-716 LMAGLWDKEMA
+716 LIAGLWDKDLA

-755 LEQAESR
+755 LEQAEAR
-762 FFQPAHDNAD
+762 FFRPA
-772 APQAMPDT
+772 QAIEPSSPVAASTTDT
-780 VAVQRLLADTSQM
+780 VAVQRLLAETSQM

-822 LAFLSSA
+822 LEFLSHA

-841 QAGFDAVLDLFD
+841 QAGFDTVLDLFD

-862 QQSRTPQALV
+862 QQSRTPQALM

-882 RSLGWVAHTLRS
+882 RALGWVSHTLRS
-894 RLRRMGHLADGAT
+894 RLLRMGHLADGAT
-907 LPLADRVPHL
+907 LALANRVPKL
-917 IDLTPEAL
+917 IDLSPESL
-925 WPLQASASGHFS
+925 WPYGLVANRLPDLTAKPDFKQAQTPPSAT
-937 DRSNPSLIAPLTPA
+937 TPA
-951 DNALPLHA
+951 GPSALPELPELPLHA
-959 VLAHCQSAAHE
+959 ALGQCQNAARE
-970 VSDQLCG
+970 VSDQLCA

>member
-1 MPIYRLPLASPN
+1 MKW
-13 MPPYRMNLQVGGFS
+13 
-27 PDTGFRQSL
+27 
-36 PTREA
+36 A
-41 AKIQAT
+41 A
-47 MDRMNEPS
+47 
-55 PQADSL
+55 L
-61 QQTHAM
+61 QQ
-67 TWLGLQKE
+67 E
-75 RAPAGHW
+75 RAPDGHW
-82 DELRGSVTPASD
+82 DELRGAV
-94 MSGKNVCGSD
+94 SGQG
-104 MPARVV
+104 
-110 TASDTSATDETAE
+110 TTSAANASTRTEKPATLSAAWLTFIEQQNTAATPGTAE
-123 AAPAISGPW
+123 
-132 QTFIGPLAAE
+132 
-142 RVAESAA
+142 
-149 KSATEGAAPSA
+149 
-160 AQATA
+160 
-165 QQPDLN
+165 LN
-171 TRMAHLQ
+171 TRMANLQ

-190 YAAADQPQRPWSL
+190 YAASDQPQRPWSL

-216 QIEAGVLQRMQLL
+216 QIEAGVMQRMQLL

-239 KNLVLS
+239 QQLVLN

-258 YLPAMQGV
+258 YLPAMHGV

-307 NRLIVSR
+307 NRQIVSR
-314 LFPQAFEAFP
+314 QFPQAFEAFP

-347 SAHVALLTPG
+347 GAHIALLTPG

-377 VQGNDLTVRG
+377 VQGNDLTVRD

-431 AVRSGNV
+431 AVRSGHV

-498 KPTYPYHTD
+498 KPTYPYNTD

-516 HTLSRREQDEWAG
+516 HALSRQEQNEWAG

-549 PTWQTGANGA
+549 PTWQTRPDGTSN
-559 SSIQSRPVVLRVFA
+559 IQSRPVVLRVFA
-573 VADAQGG
+573 VVDAQGG

-609 WVQSPPAAMS
+609 WVQSVGAERAK
-619 PIAQAPTAT
+619 TACEPET
-628 AGASDA
+628 SKPQSALSAGLS
-634 ASLQRQ
+634 QRQ
-640 RLVTSRAAEN
+640 RLVTSRAAES

-662 NTLRL
+662 NTLGL
-667 VRLSLEILGSENQHL
+667 VRLSLEILGSENQHQL
-682 PGLLHF
+682 GLLDF
-688 ITRLATRHGLVRAGV
+688 ITRLANRHGLVRAGV
-703 PSASQAHRVFERS
+703 PPASQAHRVFERS
-716 LMAGLWDKEMA
+716 LVAGLWDSKLA

-762 FFQPAHDNAD
+762 FFSAD
-772 APQAMPDT
+772 ELSATPDT
-780 VAVQRLLADTSQM
+780 PSVQSLLAETSQR

-822 LAFLSSA
+822 MQFLSSA

-841 QAGFDAVLDLFD
+841 QAGFDAVLDL
-853 STISFHAQY
+853 
-862 QQSRTPQALV
+862 
-872 DLLVTDPDNP
+872 
-882 RSLGWVAHTLRS
+882 LR
-894 RLRRMGHLADGAT
+894 
-907 LPLADRVPHL
+907 
-917 IDLTPEAL
+917 
-925 WPLQASASGHFS
+925 
-937 DRSNPSLIAPLTPA
+937 
-951 DNALPLHA
+951 
-959 VLAHCQSAAHE
+959 
-970 VSDQLCG
+970 
-977 LFFTHS
+977 
-983 GEARYSVGA
+983 

>member
-1 MPIYRLPLASPN
+1 
-13 MPPYRMNLQVGGFS
+13 
-27 PDTGFRQSL
+27 
-36 PTREA
+36 
-41 AKIQAT
+41 
-47 MDRMNEPS
+47 MNESRHGTPE
-55 PQADSL
+55 PLDAQA
-61 QQTHAM
+61 M
-67 TWLGLQKE
+67 NWLAHQALA
-75 RAPAGHW
+75 APEGHW
-82 DELRGSVTPASD
+82 DELRGLTVPPTPNGAKPD
-94 MSGKNVCGSD
+94 AQMS
-104 MPARVV
+104 
-110 TASDTSATDETAE
+110 SA
-123 AAPAISGPW
+123 W
-132 QTFIGPLAAE
+132 QTFIEQWAG
-142 RVAESAA
+142 
-149 KSATEGAAPSA
+149 EGL
-160 AQATA
+160 QG
-165 QQPDLN
+165 LN
-171 TRMAHLQ
+171 TRMANLQ

-203 DLFPLMLGHADWQ
+203 DLFPLMVPEANWQ

-239 KNLVLS
+239 QKLVLD
-245 GQLPA
+245 GHLPA
-250 ALVQGHPA
+250 ALIQGHPA
-258 YLPAMQGV
+258 YLPAMHGV
-266 PPVGGRYLSLAAFDL
+266 PPVGGRYLSVAAFDL
-281 ARGPDG
+281 ARGADG

-334 LIDGIKARSPAGA
+334 LIDSIKARSPAGA
-347 SAHVALLTPG
+347 SAHIALLTPG

-377 VQGNDLTVRG
+377 VQGNDLTVRD

-397 LQPVHGLLK
+397 LQPVHGLLR

-416 EMRADSTLGVPGLLQ
+416 ELRADSTLGVPGLLQ
-431 AVRSGNV
+431 AVRRGNV

-462 RDLLGQALQLP
+462 RDLLGEELQLP

-485 LQDVLPRIQSCVI
+485 LQDVLPRISSCVI
-498 KPTYPYHTD
+498 KPTYPYNTD
-507 RQSFEPVLG
+507 RHSFEPVLG
-516 HTLSRREQDEWAG
+516 HQLSRREQDEWAG
-529 RILRDPDAHT
+529 RILRDPDAFT

-549 PTWQTGANGA
+549 PTWQTQADGQAA
-559 SSIQSRPVVLRVFA
+559 IESRPVVLRVFA
-573 VADAQGG
+573 VADVQGG

-609 WVQSPPAAMS
+609 WVQAPSAIASAPSAIANDSPSASANVPPSVIASEAWQSMSSSGTSVSSPPPGSPPRMAPRDDESPANAS
-619 PIAQAPTAT
+619 PIP
-628 AGASDA
+628 
-634 ASLQRQ
+634 QRQ

-667 VRLSLEILGSENQHL
+667 VRLSLEILNSENQNQ
-682 PGLLHF
+682 PQLLNF
-688 ITRLATRHGLVRAGV
+688 ITQMATRHGLVRPGV
-703 PSASQAHRVFERS
+703 PAAALSHRVFERS
-716 LMAGLWDKEMA
+716 LIAGLWDKKLA

-734 RAVRLAAASVRERL
+734 RSVRLAAASVRERL

-755 LEQAESR
+755 LEQAELR
-762 FFQPAHDNAD
+762 FFNSVASDNS
-772 APQAMPDT
+772 QDT
-780 VAVQRLLADTSQM
+780 VEVQGLLAETSQM
-793 LAALTGAQTDRMSRD
+793 LAALTGAQTDRMTRD

-822 LAFLSSA
+822 LEFLSSA
-829 LSEAVQLGLIGE
+829 LSTAVQGGLIGE

-862 QQSRTPQALV
+862 QQSRTPQALL
-872 DLLVTDPDNP
+872 DLLVTNPDNP
-882 RSLGWVAHTLRS
+882 RALGWVAHTLRS
-894 RLRRMGHLADGAT
+894 RLLRMGHLADGAT
-907 LPLADRVPHL
+907 VPLAAWVPRL
-917 IDLTPEAL
+917 ADLTPEAL
-925 WPLQASASGHFS
+925 WPL
-937 DRSNPSLIAPLTPA
+937 DCRA
-951 DNALPLHA
+951 DAIWTTSVQPLPLHA
-959 VLAHCQSAAHE
+959 ALADCQTAARH

-977 LFFTHS
+977 LFFTHT
-983 GEARYSVGA
+983 GDARFSFSA

>member
-1 MPIYRLPLASPN
+1 MNWLAH
-13 MPPYRMNLQVGGFS
+13 
-27 PDTGFRQSL
+27 
-36 PTREA
+36 
-41 AKIQAT
+41 QAL
-47 MDRMNEPS
+47 
-55 PQADSL
+55 A
-61 QQTHAM
+61 
-67 TWLGLQKE
+67 
-75 RAPAGHW
+75 APAGHW
-82 DELRGSVTPASD
+82 DELRGLTIPPASEEPQD
-94 MSGKNVCGSD
+94 QAQMS
-104 MPARVV
+104 
-110 TASDTSATDETAE
+110 E
-123 AAPAISGPW
+123 AW
-132 QTFIGPLAAE
+132 QTFIQHLGNDGLD
-142 RVAESAA
+142 SL
-149 KSATEGAAPSA
+149 G
-160 AQATA
+160 
-165 QQPDLN
+165 L
-171 TRMAHLQ
+171 RMGNLQ

-203 DLFPLMLGHADWQ
+203 DLFPLMVPEANWQ

-239 KNLVLS
+239 QNLVLD
-245 GQLPA
+245 GHLPA

-258 YLPAMQGV
+258 YLPAMHGV

-314 LFPQAFEAFP
+314 QFPKAFEGFP

-334 LIDGIKARSPAGA
+334 LIDGLKARSPAGA
-347 SAHVALLTPG
+347 SAHIALLTPG

-377 VQGNDLTVRG
+377 VQGNDLTVRD

-397 LQPVHGLLK
+397 LQPVHGLLR

-416 EMRADSTLGVPGLLQ
+416 ELRADSTLGVPGLLQ

-462 RDLLGQALQLP
+462 RDLLGEELQLP

-485 LQDVLPRIQSCVI
+485 LQDVLPRIQGCVI

-507 RQSFEPVLG
+507 RHSFEPVLG
-516 HTLSRREQDEWAG
+516 HQLSRREQDEWAG
-529 RILRDPDAHT
+529 RILRDPDAYT

-549 PTWQTGANGA
+549 PTWQTRPDGQ
-559 SSIQSRPVVLRVFA
+559 SQIESRPVVLRVFA

-609 WVQSPPAAMS
+609 WVQAHATE
-619 PIAQAPTAT
+619 PTAT
-628 AGASDA
+628 SSVAKNESPQPSASVLA
-634 ASLQRQ
+634 QRQ

-667 VRLSLEILGSENQHL
+667 VRLSLEILNSENQNQ
-682 PGLLHF
+682 PLLLNF
-688 ITRLATRHGLVRAGV
+688 ITHMATRHGLVRPGV
-703 PSASQAHRVFERS
+703 PAAAQAHRVFERS
-716 LMAGLWDKEMA
+716 LIAGLWDNKLA

-734 RAVRLAAASVRERL
+734 RSVRLAASSVRERL

-762 FFQPAHDNAD
+762 FFNSVASDNS
-772 APQAMPDT
+772 QDT
-780 VAVQRLLADTSQM
+780 VEVQALLAETSQM
-793 LAALTGAQTDRMSRD
+793 LAALTGAQTDRMTRD

-822 LAFLSSA
+822 LEFLSSA
-829 LSEAVQLGLIGE
+829 LSAAVQGGLIGE

-862 QQSRTPQALV
+862 QQSRTPQALM
-872 DLLVTDPDNP
+872 DLLVTNPDNP
-882 RSLGWVAHTLRS
+882 RALGWVAHTLRS
-894 RLRRMGHLADGAT
+894 RLLRMGSLADGAT
-907 LPLADRVPHL
+907 VPLAAVVPRL
-917 IDLTPEAL
+917 VDLTPEAL
-925 WPLQASASGHFS
+925 WPLACTHDAILPSAEH
-937 DRSNPSLIAPLTPA
+937 P
-951 DNALPLHA
+951 LPLHA
-959 VLAHCQSAAHE
+959 ALDACQTSARH
-970 VSDQLCG
+970 VSDQLCA

-983 GEARYSVGA
+983 GDARFSFGA